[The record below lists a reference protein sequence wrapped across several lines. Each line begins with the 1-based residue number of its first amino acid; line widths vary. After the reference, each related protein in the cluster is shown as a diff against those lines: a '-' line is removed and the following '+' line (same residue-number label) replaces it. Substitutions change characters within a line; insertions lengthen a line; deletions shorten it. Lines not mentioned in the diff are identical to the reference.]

1 MWFVFLMACIVI
13 AFVALAV
20 FYVGHKLFLIMEREN
35 RKADM
40 EDAVYKEAQKIIKE
54 KMKKENKK

>member
-13 AFVALAV
+13 ALVALSVLYIA
-20 FYVGHKLFLIMEREN
+20 HKLLLQMEREN

-40 EDAVYKEAQKIIKE
+40 EDAVYEEAQKIIKE
-54 KMKKENKK
+54 KMKKEKEE